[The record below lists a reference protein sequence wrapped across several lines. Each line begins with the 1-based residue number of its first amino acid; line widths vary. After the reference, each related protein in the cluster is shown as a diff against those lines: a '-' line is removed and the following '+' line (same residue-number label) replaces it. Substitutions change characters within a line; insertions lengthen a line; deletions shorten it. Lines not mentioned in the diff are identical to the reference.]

1 VQRSYLQHDRRRL
14 ILFLVPALLLVL
26 GIQLVPFAWSAMLS
40 FQDWTLTKSQTP
52 EGWIGTENYQKV
64 LSDPVF
70 QKSIKNTAMIT
81 GFSVPVQILLGTAL
95 AYLTLGSQRI
105 IRWARTGLI
114 LPMVLAPVAI
124 GTLWRM
130 LFNDQSGPI
139 NNNLLAP
146 LGIDGPVW
154 LGDPQWALVSVI
166 IVEIWQWTPFVL
178 LVMAAGASG
187 IPDELVQSAAVDGA
201 SRWRT
206 FWQIELPLLR
216 PVLML
221 VVLFR
226 TLESLIT
233 LDIVLSL
240 TRGGPGYSSYNL
252 TYFIYILGLRNFDI
266 GLAAAASW
274 LFMLVAVVL
283 IALLFRKHFREEA

>member
-1 VQRSYLQHDRRRL
+1 LQPTYLQHDRRRL
-14 ILFLVPALLLVL
+14 ILFLVPALVLVL
-26 GIQLVPFAWSAMLS
+26 GIQVFPFAWSLVLS
-40 FQDWTLTKSQTP
+40 FQDWTLTRSQTP
-52 EGWIGTENYQKV
+52 EGWTGFDNYRRV
-64 LSDPVF
+64 LQDPAF
-70 QKSIKNTAMIT
+70 QRSIKNTAIIT
-81 GFSVPVQILLGTAL
+81 SASVPAQIVLGTVL
-95 AYLTLGSQRI
+95 AYLTIGNRRVLQ
-105 IRWARTGLI
+105 WARTGLI

-187 IPDELVQSAAVDGA
+187 IPAELIQSASVDGA

-206 FWQIELPLLR
+206 FWEIELPLLR

-240 TRGGPGYSSYNL
+240 TRGGPGYSTYNL

-266 GLAAAASW
+266 GLATAASW
-274 LFMLVAVVL
+274 LFMLVALVL
-283 IALLFRKHFREEA
+283 IILLFRKHSQDEK